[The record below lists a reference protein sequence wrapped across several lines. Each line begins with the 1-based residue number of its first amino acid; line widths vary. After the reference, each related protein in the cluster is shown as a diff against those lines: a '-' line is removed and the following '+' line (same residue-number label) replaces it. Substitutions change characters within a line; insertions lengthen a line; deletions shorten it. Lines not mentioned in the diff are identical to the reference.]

1 MVWWARNVYKL
12 VPCGTPE
19 SVKAF
24 QPHSLN
30 LKKKKAIP
38 NEEDTEA
45 MIHGQMRQRELKLDL
60 LSLSTET

>member
-30 LKKKKAIP
+30 LKKKK
-38 NEEDTEA
+38 
-45 MIHGQMRQRELKLDL
+45 Q
-60 LSLSTET
+60 SLTRTTPRPEYTGR